1 MLLRDDTIVTGR
13 WTELAADAGD
23 KINRFVKVEEVPSD
37 ATLPAAPESSQ
48 EGGQESSQEG
58 PERPAIDLSLQQC
71 TAHVKTVLKKFA
83 GRRVDPVSRT
93 PVAQQQYHTNGT
105 PTLTTVLQRQCSV
118 ACCMQCCYLAAAIL
132 LSCCWPAACRQWCQL
147 LL

>member
-1 MLLRDDTIVTGR
+1 MTHQLQYLGRPEVSRVMLLRDDTIVTGR

-48 EGGQESSQEG
+48 EGGQEG

-71 TAHVKTVLKKFA
+71 TAHVKTVLKKFG
-83 GRRVDPVSRT
+83 GRRVDPVS
-93 PVAQQQYHTNGT
+93 H
-105 PTLTTVLQRQCSV
+105 
-118 ACCMQCCYLAAAIL
+118 
-132 LSCCWPAACRQWCQL
+132 
-147 LL
+147 